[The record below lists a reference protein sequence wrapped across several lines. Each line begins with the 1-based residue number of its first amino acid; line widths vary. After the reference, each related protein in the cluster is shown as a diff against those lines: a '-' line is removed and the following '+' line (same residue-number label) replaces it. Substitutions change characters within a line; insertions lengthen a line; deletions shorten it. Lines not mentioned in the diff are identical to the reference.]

1 MAKLT
6 LNDVASVIGADN
18 YMVVKAHQRAM
29 KQHRLEISQIKE
41 VLDVARESI
50 EAKLPNHIGKKEVRE
65 INEDIRTI
73 QSAREKLVELKN
85 KIRKS
90 ELTCKAIF
98 LDAKE
103 QLEKRKSRSGQTEI
117 RKEIPTHSRE
127 EWQTFLRRMS
137 AEIKAKKAAEQKQ
150 TNKEAEQIWNKA
162 FENLSGKTQ
171 TNEPKIAQE
180 PSDKDVERAAL
191 GLLNLL
197 NLIQAFDRP
206 VRPRSSRDELADLL
220 RGIRGF

>member
-1 MAKLT
+1 MSKLS
-6 LNDVASVIGADN
+6 LKDVASVIGADN
-18 YMVVKAHQRAM
+18 VMIVKAHQRAM
-29 KQHRLEISQIKE
+29 QQHRLEISQIKE

-90 ELTCKAIF
+90 ELICKTIF
-98 LDAKE
+98 LNAKE
-103 QLEKRKSRSGQTEI
+103 QLEKRQSRSGQTEV
-117 RKEIPTHSRE
+117 RKEIPTNSRE
-127 EWQTFLRRMS
+127 DWQAFLRRKI
-137 AEIKAKKAAEQKQ
+137 AEKKAAKQKQ
-150 TNKEAEQIWNKA
+150 YTEKPAT
-162 FENLSGKTQ
+162 KTQ

-191 GLLNLL
+191 SLLNLL
-197 NLIQAFDRP
+197 NLINAFSD
-206 VRPRSSRDELADLL
+206 RPRSSRDELEDLFRGL
-220 RGIRGF
+220 RWF

>member
-6 LNDVASVIGADN
+6 LKDVASVIGADN
-18 YMVVKAHQRAM
+18 VMTVKAHQRAM

-73 QSAREKLVELKN
+73 QSAREKLAELKN

-90 ELTCKAIF
+90 ELVCKTIF
-98 LDAKE
+98 LNAKE
-103 QLEKRKSRSGQTEI
+103 QLEKRKSRSNQTEV

-127 EWQTFLRRMS
+127 DWQTFLRRKC
-137 AEIKAKKAAEQKQ
+137 AEKKAAEQKQ
-150 TNKEAEQIWNKA
+150 YTEKTAT
-162 FENLSGKTQ
+162 KTQ

-197 NLIQAFDRP
+197 NLIQAFDQP
-206 VRPRSSRDELADLL
+206 VRPRSSRDELEDLL

>member
-6 LNDVASVIGADN
+6 LKDVASVIGADN
-18 YMVVKAHQRAM
+18 VMAVKAHQRAM
-29 KQHRLEISQIKE
+29 QQHRLEISQIKE

-90 ELTCKAIF
+90 ELICKTIF
-98 LDAKE
+98 LNAKE
-103 QLEKRKSRSGQTEI
+103 QLEKHKSRSDQTEV
-117 RKEIPTHSRE
+117 RKEIPTHSSE
-127 EWQTFLRRMS
+127 DWQAFLRRKI
-137 AEIKAKKAAEQKQ
+137 AEKKAAKQKQ
-150 TNKEAEQIWNKA
+150 YTEKPAT
-162 FENLSGKTQ
+162 KTQ

-180 PSDKDVERAAL
+180 PSDKDVERVAL
-191 GLLNLL
+191 DVLNLL
-197 NLIQAFDRP
+197 NLVNAFSDRP
-206 VRPRSSRDELADLL
+206 HSSRDELEDLFRGL
-220 RGIRGF
+220 RWF

>member
-6 LNDVASVIGADN
+6 LKDVASVIGADN
-18 YMVVKAHQRAM
+18 VMAVKAHQRAM

-85 KIRKS
+85 KIRRS

-98 LDAKE
+98 LNAKE
-103 QLEKRKSRSGQTEI
+103 QLAKRQSRSGQTEV

-127 EWQTFLRRMS
+127 DWQTFLRRKC
-137 AEIKAKKAAEQKQ
+137 AEKKAAEQKQ
-150 TNKEAEQIWNKA
+150 YTEKTAT
-162 FENLSGKTQ
+162 KTQ

-197 NLIQAFDRP
+197 NLIQAFDQP
-206 VRPRSSRDELADLL
+206 VRPRSSRDELENLL
-220 RGIRGF
+220 REIRGF

>member
-1 MAKLT
+1 MANLT
-6 LNDVASVIGADN
+6 LKDIASVIGADN
-18 YMVVKAHQRAM
+18 VMTVKAHQRAM

-85 KIRKS
+85 KIRRS
-90 ELTCKAIF
+90 ELVCKTIF
-98 LDAKE
+98 LNAKE
-103 QLEKRKSRSGQTEI
+103 QLEKRKSRSGQTEV

-127 EWQTFLRRMS
+127 EWQTFLRRKA
-137 AEIKAKKAAEQKQ
+137 AEIKAKKEAEQKKQ
-150 TNKEAEQIWNKA
+150 YTEKTAT
-162 FENLSGKTQ
+162 KTQ
-171 TNEPKIAQE
+171 TNEPITQE

-197 NLIQAFDRP
+197 NLIQAFDQP
-206 VRPRSSRDELADLL
+206 IRPRSSRDELEDLL

>member
-1 MAKLT
+1 MANLT
-6 LNDVASVIGADN
+6 LKDIASVIGADN
-18 YMVVKAHQRAM
+18 VMTVKAHQRAM

-85 KIRKS
+85 KIRTS

-98 LDAKE
+98 LNAKE
-103 QLEKRKSRSGQTEI
+103 QLEKRKSRSGQSEV

-127 EWQTFLRRMS
+127 EWQTFLRRKA
-137 AEIKAKKAAEQKQ
+137 AEIKAKKEAEQKQ
-150 TNKEAEQIWNKA
+150 YTEKTAT
-162 FENLSGKTQ
+162 KTQ
-171 TNEPKIAQE
+171 TNEPKIEQE

-197 NLIQAFDRP
+197 NLIQAFDQP
-206 VRPRSSRDELADLL
+206 IRPRSSRDELEDLL

>member
-6 LNDVASVIGADN
+6 LKDIASVIGADN
-18 YMVVKAHQRAM
+18 VMTVKAHQRAM

-85 KIRKS
+85 KIRTS

-98 LDAKE
+98 LNAKE
-103 QLEKRKSRSGQTEI
+103 QLEKRKSRSGQSEV

-127 EWQTFLRRMS
+127 EWQTFLRRKA
-137 AEIKAKKAAEQKQ
+137 AEIKAKKEAEQKQ
-150 TNKEAEQIWNKA
+150 YTEKTAT
-162 FENLSGKTQ
+162 KTQ
-171 TNEPKIAQE
+171 TNEPKIEQE

-197 NLIQAFDRP
+197 NLIQAFDQP
-206 VRPRSSRDELADLL
+206 IRPRSSRDELEDLL

>member
-1 MAKLT
+1 MANLT
-6 LNDVASVIGADN
+6 LKDIVSVIGADN
-18 YMVVKAHQRAM
+18 VMTVKAHQRAM

-41 VLDVARESI
+41 VLDIARESI

-90 ELTCKAIF
+90 ELICKTIF
-98 LDAKE
+98 LNAKE
-103 QLEKRKSRSGQTEI
+103 QLEKRKSRSDQTEV
-117 RKEIPTHSRE
+117 RKEIPTHSSE
-127 EWQTFLRRMS
+127 DWQAFLRRKI
-137 AEIKAKKAAEQKQ
+137 AEKKAAKQKQ
-150 TNKEAEQIWNKA
+150 YTEKPAT
-162 FENLSGKTQ
+162 KTQ

-191 GLLNLL
+191 SLLNLL
-197 NLIQAFDRP
+197 NLVNSFSD
-206 VRPRSSRDELADLL
+206 RPRSSRDELEDIFNGL
-220 RGIRGF
+220 RWF

>member
-6 LNDVASVIGADN
+6 LKDVASVIGADN
-18 YMVVKAHQRAM
+18 VMTVKAHQRAM

-41 VLDVARESI
+41 VLDIARESI

-85 KIRKS
+85 KIRRS

-98 LDAKE
+98 LNAKE
-103 QLEKRKSRSGQTEI
+103 QLEKRQSRSNQTEV

-127 EWQTFLRRMS
+127 EWQTFLRRKA
-137 AEIKAKKAAEQKQ
+137 AEIKAKKEAEQKKY
-150 TNKEAEQIWNKA
+150 TEKPAT
-162 FENLSGKTQ
+162 KTQ

-197 NLIQAFDRP
+197 NLIQAFDQP

>member
-6 LNDVASVIGADN
+6 LKDVASVIGADN
-18 YMVVKAHQRAM
+18 VMAVKAHQRAM

-73 QSAREKLVELKN
+73 QSAREKLAELKN
-85 KIRKS
+85 KIRRS

-98 LDAKE
+98 LNAKE
-103 QLEKRKSRSGQTEI
+103 QLAKRQSRSGQTEV

-127 EWQTFLRRMS
+127 DWQTFLRRKC
-137 AEIKAKKAAEQKQ
+137 AEKKAAEQKQ
-150 TNKEAEQIWNKA
+150 YTEKTAT
-162 FENLSGKTQ
+162 KTQ

-191 GLLNLL
+191 GVLNLL
-197 NLIQAFDRP
+197 NLINAFST
-206 VRPRSSRDELADLL
+206 RPRSRRDELEDLFRGL
-220 RGIRGF
+220 RGF